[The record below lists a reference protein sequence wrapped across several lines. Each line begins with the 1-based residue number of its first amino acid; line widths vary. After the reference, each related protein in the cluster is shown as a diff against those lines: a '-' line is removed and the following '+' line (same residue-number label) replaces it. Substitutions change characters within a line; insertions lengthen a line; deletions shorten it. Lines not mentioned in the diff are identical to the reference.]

1 MLQAKIISIGNIV
14 LEDIEVPKP
23 LDNEVL
29 FKVTYAGVCGS
40 DRLMMKDPS
49 FFSYPV
55 VNGHEIIGVVASDG
69 KKFKKGQKAIVCP
82 FVVCGA
88 CEFCDSGQYNL
99 CASLLF
105 VGGTPAN
112 GGFAEYI
119 TVKEDMLFDVPEN
132 MSDEAASLV
141 EPASVAYHGVNMLN
155 PSKIK
160 KAMVIGV
167 GIIGLLSI
175 KILKERYKVKDITAV
190 DISDK
195 KLEVA
200 AKSGATSLINLSG
213 KDWKTIES
221 LNNNPFASGQYEGIV
236 DYVSSSQSLDIAI
249 ANLKKSGTVVVT
261 GMPHQDVTIEK
272 LPYFAIANKELNIRG
287 CYCYVK
293 QDFNDVIDMISKK
306 VIKVDELISAK
317 YDLKDVA
324 KAFSDWEKNY
334 GDWYKVLIQP

>member
-1 MLQAKIISIGNIV
+1 MLQAKIVSKGNII

-23 LDNEVL
+23 QENEVL

-40 DRLMMKDPS
+40 DRLMMKDPD

-55 VNGHEIIGVVASDG
+55 VNGHEIVGVVASDG

-82 FVVCGA
+82 FVVCRS
-88 CEFCDSGQYNL
+88 CEFCDSGQYNR

-105 VGGTPAN
+105 IGGTPVN

-119 TVKEDMLFDVPEN
+119 TVKEDMLFDVPVN

-141 EPASVAYHGVNMLN
+141 EPASVAYHGLNMLN

-175 KILKERYKVKDITAV
+175 KILKDKYNVKGITAV

-200 AKSGATSLINLSG
+200 AKSGADELINLSG
-213 KDWKTIES
+213 KDWKSIGS
-221 LNNNPFASGQYEGIV
+221 LNNNPFISGQYEGII
-236 DYVSSSQSLDIAI
+236 DYVSSNQSLDITI
-249 ANLKKSGTVVVT
+249 ANLKKGGTAVVT
-261 GMPHQDVTIEK
+261 GMPHDDVTIGK
-272 LPYFAIANKELNIRG
+272 LPYFAIANKELQIKG

-293 QDFNDVIDMISKK
+293 KDFSDVIDMMAKK
-306 VIKVDELISAK
+306 MLKVDELISAK

-324 KAFSDWEKNY
+324 KAFADWEKNY
-334 GDWYKVLIQP
+334 AEWYKVLIRP

>member
-1 MLQAKIISIGNIV
+1 MLQAKIISIGNII

-23 LDNEVL
+23 GENEVL

-55 VNGHEIIGVVASDG
+55 VNGHEIIGVVVSDG
-69 KKFKKGQKAIVCP
+69 KEFKKGQKAIVCP
-82 FVVCGA
+82 FVVCGS
-88 CEFCDSGQYNL
+88 CEFCDNGQYNL

-105 VGGTPAN
+105 VGGTPVN

-141 EPASVAYHGVNMLN
+141 EPASVAYHGVNILY

-190 DISDK
+190 DLSDK
-195 KLEVA
+195 KLEIA
-200 AKSGATSLINLSG
+200 AKSGANSLINLSG

-221 LNNNPFASGQYEGIV
+221 LNNNPFASGQYEGII
-236 DYVSSSQSLDIAI
+236 DYVSSNQSLDIAI
-249 ANLKKSGTVVVT
+249 ANLKKGGTVVVT
-261 GMPHQDVTIEK
+261 GMPHNDVTIGK

-293 QDFNDVIDMISKK
+293 QDFRDVIDMMAKK
-306 VIKVDELISAK
+306 VINADELISAK

-324 KAFSDWEKNY
+324 KAFADWEKNY
-334 GDWYKVLIQP
+334 AEWYKILIKP

>member
-1 MLQAKIISIGNIV
+1 MLQAKIISKGNII

-23 LDNEVL
+23 RENEVL

-40 DRLMMKDPS
+40 DRLMMKDPE

-55 VNGHEIIGVVASDG
+55 VNGHEIVGVVASDG

-88 CEFCDSGQYNL
+88 CEFCGGGQYNL
-99 CASLLF
+99 CESLLF

-119 TVKEDMLFDVPEN
+119 TVKEDMLFDVPDSI
-132 MSDEAASLV
+132 SDEIASIV
-141 EPASVAYHGVNMLN
+141 EPASVAYHGVNILN

-160 KAMVIGV
+160 KAMVIGA

-175 KILKERYKVKDITAV
+175 KILKENFKVKDITAV

-200 AKSGATSLINLSG
+200 SKSGANSLVNVSG
-213 KDWKTIES
+213 KDWKTIGS
-221 LNNNPFASGQYEGIV
+221 LNNNPFVSGQYEGIV
-236 DYVSSSQSLDIAI
+236 DYVSSNQSVDISI
-249 ANLKKSGTVVVT
+249 ANLKKGGTLVVT
-261 GMPHQDVTIEK
+261 GMPHDNVTIGK
-272 LPYFAIANKELNIRG
+272 LPYFAIANKELSIKG

-293 QDFNDVIDMISKK
+293 QDFKDVIEMLAKK
-306 VIKVDELISAK
+306 VLKVDELISAK

-324 KAFSDWEKNY
+324 KAFADWEKNY
-334 GDWYKVLIQP
+334 AEWYKVLIRP

>member
-1 MLQAKIISIGNIV
+1 MLQAKIISKGNVI
-14 LEDIEVPKP
+14 LEEIEVPKP
-23 LDNEVL
+23 RENEVL

-40 DRLMMKDPS
+40 DRLMMKDPD

-55 VNGHEIIGVVASDG
+55 VNGHEIIGVVASEG
-69 KKFKKGQKAIVCP
+69 KKFKKGHKAIVCP
-82 FVVCGA
+82 FVVCGS
-88 CEFCDSGQYNL
+88 CEFCNNGQYNL
-99 CASLLF
+99 CTSLLF

-119 TVKEDMLFDVPEN
+119 TVREDMLFDVPGN

-141 EPASVAYHGVNMLN
+141 EPASVAYHGVNILN
-155 PSKIK
+155 PSNVN
-160 KAMVIGV
+160 KAMIIGV

-175 KILKERYKVKDITAV
+175 KILKEKYKVKNITAV
-190 DISDK
+190 DLSDK
-195 KLEVA
+195 KLEIA
-200 AKSGATSLINLSG
+200 AKSGADFLVNLSG
-213 KDWKTIES
+213 KDWKTIKS
-221 LNNNPFASGQYEGIV
+221 LNNNPFVSGQYEGII
-236 DYVSSSQSLDIAI
+236 DYVSSNQSLDIAI
-249 ANLKKSGTVVVT
+249 ANLKKGGTVVVT

-293 QDFNDVIDMISKK
+293 QDFTDVIDMISKK

-334 GDWYKVLIQP
+334 ADWYKILIRP